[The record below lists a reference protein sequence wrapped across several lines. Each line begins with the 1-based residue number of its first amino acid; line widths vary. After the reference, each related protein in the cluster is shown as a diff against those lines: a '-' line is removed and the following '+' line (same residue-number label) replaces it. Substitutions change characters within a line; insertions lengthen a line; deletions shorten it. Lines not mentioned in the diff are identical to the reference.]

1 MLNWKDNGLFV
12 IRVLTGLMMF
22 YHGLEVFKP
31 DTMNS
36 YQEWEVIK
44 KLPFPV
50 LLTYLGK
57 VAELVTGIFIAL
69 GLYTRIA
76 ALIMAGNMMFIC
88 FYVGKGRFWYEDQ
101 HAFLFAVLAMVF
113 FFAGSVKYGFDDYLS
128 KSEKE

>member
-76 ALIMAGNMMFIC
+76 ALIMAGNMLFIC

>member
-1 MLNWKDNGLFV
+1 MNWKDNGLFV

-50 LLTYLGK
+50 FLTYLGK

-76 ALIMAGNMMFIC
+76 ALIMAGNMLFIC
-88 FYVGKGRFWYEDQ
+88 FYIGKGRFWYEDQ

-113 FFAGSVKYGFDDYLS
+113 FFAGSVKYGLDDYFR
-128 KSEKE
+128 KS

>member
-1 MLNWKDNGLFV
+1 MKWKDNGLFV

-44 KLPFPV
+44 NLPFPI
-50 LLTYLGK
+50 LLTYSGK
-57 VAELVTGIFIAL
+57 AIELITGIFIAL
-69 GLYTRIA
+69 GLFTRIA
-76 ALIMAGNMMFIC
+76 ALIMAGNMLFIC
-88 FYVGKGRFWYEDQ
+88 FYIGHGKFWYEDQ

-113 FFAGSVKYGFDDYLS
+113 FFTGSVKGGLDDYFF
-128 KSEKE
+128 KKKNIM